1 MSNLIKP
8 VTRPKLLGTQDSSA
22 LAASSCLSW
31 LGLGSTSCCLT
42 GLTRLGSNLNLL
54 GLLFILGLLD
64 PLLDLTQGGFPG
76 GRSHFGLLGPFLL
89 DHLQRS
95 SHNGARVGL
104 VGGPALL
111 LDSFRMNVL
120 FMLLPEQSS
129 PCELRGLQSIV
140 KVPLALAIQEQ
151 KHLWITSYKPDP
163 PARIDLGATE
173 TADLR
178 LEHHLVAAVARLPPA
193 SKPSAGQPAAPP
205 LHERDRRWFPSPYS
219 VGLQTLTFPSPYSLA
234 LQTLAFPYPYSLP
247 LPNPSFIYCS
257 HPSTVLAHFS
267 CVISIPDRSVPT
279 KWHRCQVTNQIS
291 LFLGWLYIA
300 IKKY

>member
-1 MSNLIKP
+1 
-8 VTRPKLLGTQDSSA
+8 
-22 LAASSCLSW
+22 
-31 LGLGSTSCCLT
+31 
-42 GLTRLGSNLNLL
+42 
-54 GLLFILGLLD
+54 
-64 PLLDLTQGGFPG
+64 
-76 GRSHFGLLGPFLL
+76 
-89 DHLQRS
+89 
-95 SHNGARVGL
+95 
-104 VGGPALL
+104 
-111 LDSFRMNVL
+111 
-120 FMLLPEQSS
+120 
-129 PCELRGLQSIV
+129 
-140 KVPLALAIQEQ
+140 
-151 KHLWITSYKPDP
+151 LWITSYKPDP